1 MDKKANISYAERY
14 INEELKELEIK
25 ILSSNS
31 RIQEIELS
39 EYEIL
44 IEKLNEFVNDI
55 KSNSNIIS
63 TIDCLLSFSKVS
75 IDNNYVRPKIID
87 KVSIEIKNGRHPI
100 IEKSLPIGERYI
112 PNNIILNKES
122 TNFNDYRT
130 KYVR

>member
-1 MDKKANISYAERY
+1 M
-14 INEELKELEIK
+14 
-25 ILSSNS
+25 
-31 RIQEIELS
+31 S

-112 PNNIILNKES
+112 PNNIILDKDNQQILMITGPKWQV
-122 TNFNDYRT
+122 NQQFLD
-130 KYVR
+130 KQP